1 MEITPIQ
8 SVTPRAGVLSRD
20 RLPARPSREAARG
33 DEGFDW
39 ESLVPLFVHPVKVA
53 VIEAMLWI
61 GRPLSSAELSTI
73 LAGRSHSLGVVAY
86 HVGRLAKLGVI
97 EVTHERQ
104 TRGGRE
110 TFYFFPDP
118 AA

>member
-8 SVTPRAGVLSRD
+8 SVTPRTGVLSRD
-20 RLPARPSREAARG
+20 RPPARPSQEAARG

-39 ESLVPLFVHPVKVA
+39 ESLIPLFVHPVKVA
-53 VIEAMLWI
+53 VIEALSWI
-61 GRPLSSAELSTI
+61 GRPLSTAELSTM
-73 LAGRSHSLGVVAY
+73 LAGRGHSLGVVAY

-104 TRGGRE
+104 ARGARE
-110 TFYFFPDP
+110 TFYFFPNP
-118 AA
+118 A